1 MQVLLVFLQLGGDKA
16 PFISKC
22 ANVAGILWKFRSLSF
37 SLLQNAW
44 SDEDDFES
52 LGFAHG
58 TSYIG
63 VAVCPL
69 VGHSLLWLALGRSL

>member
-22 ANVAGILWKFRSLSF
+22 ANVAGIWKFRSLFF

-44 SDEDDFES
+44 SDEADFES
-52 LGFAHG
+52 LGLAHG

-69 VGHSLLWLALGRSL
+69 PGFH